1 MYRRPSIEK
10 ESFAERDTQ
19 TPAYVDG
26 PCMYVSGSPYG
37 DEGGQE
43 LRWRDKQIERGKQQ
57 EEERERERVYWFEG
71 LTMPSFRLRIHG
83 RIIEFSRL

>member
-1 MYRRPSIEK
+1 MYRRPSIER

-57 EEERERERVYWFEG
+57 EEEERERESILVRGTNNALIQASY
-71 LTMPSFRLRIHG
+71 TRAHY
-83 RIIEFSRL
+83 